1 MQTVF
6 SAVLYDV
13 PQAAVIWLALIAV
26 AAVVIGALIVRPDLF
41 RSVFGERISEAARP
55 SSLELAAEDRER
67 SRERARFAQEVE
79 VAAARAAA
87 TAERRRAEWLAAQDE
102 VETAWQAYEAAE
114 EDVRRLAAAA
124 ALPLPRTARTPA
136 EYADRER
143 WLHRAAT
150 AAQERGEIT
159 VEQLSDILQ
168 HRGWDPRRHP
178 VEQELLLR
186 RLIRDNVRARHQS
199 AQEREQAAWRVAEL
213 AAAAARS
220 LRQEVYAATRPDL
233 ERPSSLAIVDLT
245 GPETTRE
252 LPAPARAESGPAA
265 RGRSAVPA
273 F

>member
-1 MQTVF
+1 MQIVF

-13 PQAAVIWLALIAV
+13 PRAAVIWLALIAV
-26 AAVVIGALIVRPDLF
+26 AAVVIAALIVRPDRF

-55 SSLELAAEDRER
+55 SSLELAAEARER

-79 VAAARAAA
+79 VAAVRAAA
-87 TAERRRAEWLAAQDE
+87 TAERQRAEWLAVQEEAE
-102 VETAWQAYEAAE
+102 AAWQAYETAE

-159 VEQLSDILQ
+159 VDQLSDILL

-186 RLIRDNVRARHQS
+186 RLIRDNVRTRHEV
-199 AQEREQAAWRVAEL
+199 AQDREQAAWRAAEL

-220 LRQEVYAATRPDL
+220 LRQEAYAATRLDL
-233 ERPSSLAIVDLT
+233 ELPKPLSIVDLA
-245 GPETTRE
+245 GPEATRE
-252 LPAPARAESGPAA
+252 LPTPVGAESGPTA
-265 RGRSAVPA
+265 RGRAAVPA